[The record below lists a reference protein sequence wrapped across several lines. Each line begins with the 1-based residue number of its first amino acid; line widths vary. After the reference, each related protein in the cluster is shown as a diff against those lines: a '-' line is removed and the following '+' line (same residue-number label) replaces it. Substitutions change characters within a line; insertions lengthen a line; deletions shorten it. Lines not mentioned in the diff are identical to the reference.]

1 MLELLFSKPICLH
14 TVDSDYTL
22 LRSLTG
28 LTTLTFTLLTQDPDV
43 TLLREDGLLRDT
55 SDGLEYRI
63 RGIHSLPDET
73 EVSARIQ
80 LDDWE
85 SSAVTSFYRKNA
97 TAAGVLGEIMPQNWS
112 LRCLGADSTQLE
124 VNLEYG
130 GTTLDIAQKVQEL
143 FGCALEFDNVSNVL
157 ILSFP
162 QKASYSDTILTEGAD
177 LKSAPEYT
185 GKSTELVT
193 RIYPV
198 GAENLTISSVNDGKD
213 YVENHTYTPRV
224 ISKIWK
230 DERYTIASHLMA
242 AAQEMVDSLCTP
254 EISWEVSIRDLY
266 RRDPDRWAG
275 HRAELGQKLRICWQ
289 GRTISAMLVQE
300 EVHPSYPGRNRIWI
314 GSTPPSMISAAGA
327 IKRWFQVERDS

>member
-1 MLELLFSKPICLH
+1 MLELLLSKPICLH
-14 TVDSDYTL
+14 AVDNDYTL

-28 LTTLTFTLLTQDPDV
+28 LTTLTFTLSTPDPDV
-43 TLLREDGLLRDT
+43 SRLREDGLLRDT
-55 SDGLEYRI
+55 ADGLEYRI

-97 TAAGVLGEIMPQNWS
+97 TAAGVLGEILPQNWS
-112 LRCLGADSTQLE
+112 LRCLQSDSTQLE

-130 GTTLDIAQKVQEL
+130 GTPLDIAQKVQEL
-143 FGCALEFDNVSNVL
+143 FACALEFDNVSKVL

-162 QKASYSDTILTEGAD
+162 KNVAYSDTILTEGAD

-185 GKSTELVT
+185 GKSTDLVT

-198 GAENLTISSVNDGKD
+198 GAEKLTISSVNDGKD

-242 AAQEMVDSLCTP
+242 AAQELVDSLCTP
-254 EISWEVSIRDLY
+254 EISWEVSIHDLY
-266 RRDPDRWAG
+266 RRDPDRWG
-275 HRAELGQKLRICWQ
+275 CHRAELGQKLRICWQ
-289 GRTISAMLVQE
+289 GRTISAMVVQE
-300 EVHPSYPGRNRIWI
+300 EIHPSYPGRNRIWI
-314 GSTPPSMISAAGA
+314 GSIPPSLISAVGS
-327 IKRWFQVERDS
+327 IKNRFQVENEG